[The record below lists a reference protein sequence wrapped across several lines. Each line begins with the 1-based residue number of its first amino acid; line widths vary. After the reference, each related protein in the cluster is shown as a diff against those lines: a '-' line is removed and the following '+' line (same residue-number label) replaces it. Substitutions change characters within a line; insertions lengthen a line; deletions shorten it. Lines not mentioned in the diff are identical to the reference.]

1 MSDTKLKPCPFCGGE
16 AKLRKLNKDRGYFVL
31 CSKCGCRTPYFK
43 YRYAPI
49 DDLREDA
56 IDTWNTRKPIDR
68 IVGQLEQ
75 QAEQYR
81 RRSVEAEQKGFSRE
95 SDKYYGKQCSY
106 LHATELVK
114 AGGIDD

>member
-31 CSKCGCRTPYFK
+31 CSKCGCRTPYFR

-68 IVGQLEQ
+68 IVEKLEEEIEKASEEYWTDYDERQ
-75 QAEQYR
+75 ITI
-81 RRSVEAEQKGFSRE
+81 STL
-95 SDKYYGKQCSY
+95 YG
-106 LHATELVK
+106 AIDIVK
-114 AGGIDD
+114 AGGIDG

>member
-68 IVGQLEQ
+68 IVEQLE
-75 QAEQYR
+75 R
-81 RRSVEAEQKGFSRE
+81 LPNREADYYYASSNDVIDRE
-95 SDKYYGKQCSY
+95 D
-106 LHATELVK
+106 AIEIVK
-114 AGGIDD
+114 EGGIDE